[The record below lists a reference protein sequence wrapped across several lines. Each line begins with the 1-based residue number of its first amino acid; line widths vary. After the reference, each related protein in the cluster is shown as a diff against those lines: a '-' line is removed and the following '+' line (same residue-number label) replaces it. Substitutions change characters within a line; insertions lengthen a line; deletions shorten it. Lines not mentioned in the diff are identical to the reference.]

1 MPTAAT
7 RVAAVIGSPIR
18 HSLSPTI
25 YNAAYRA
32 LDLDWLFVAFE
43 VAPGNGEAAVR
54 AIPTLGLI
62 GMAVTMPHKED
73 AARACDELTADAAAL
88 HAVNSVRLTDDGR
101 LLGDS
106 TDGEGFVR
114 ALREAGHDPA
124 GRAVLVLGAG
134 GAARSVVLA
143 LGRAGAQTWV
153 AARRQEAAA
162 AAADLAA
169 DAMAPGLSWPPHE
182 AVLSGADIV
191 VNATPIG
198 MGGDPATPIPT
209 RWLHAGQVV
218 ADLIYHPLETPLL
231 AAARAA
237 GAATVDGL
245 GMLVHQAALQ
255 VEGWTGGPAPVAA
268 MAAAARAELASRS

>member
-7 RVAAVIGSPIR
+7 GVAAVIGSPVR
-18 HSLSPTI
+18 HSLSPAI
-25 YNAAYRA
+25 HNAAYHA
-32 LDLDWLFVAFE
+32 LELDWLFVAFD

-54 AIPTLGLI
+54 AIPTLGLV

-114 ALREAGHDPA
+114 ALRAAGHDPA
-124 GRAVLVLGAG
+124 GRRVLVLGAG

-143 LGRAGAQTWV
+143 LGRAGCEVSV
-153 AARRQEAAA
+153 AARRAPAAETAAGLAPGAKPVEWSEASA
-162 AAADLAA
+162 LAA
-169 DAMAPGLSWPPHE
+169 T
-182 AVLSGADIV
+182 ADVI

-198 MGGDPATPIPT
+198 MAGDPDSPVPAGVLGT
-209 RWLHAGQVV
+209 GQVV

-255 VEGWTGGPAPVAA
+255 VEGWTGRPAPVAA
-268 MAAAARAELASRS
+268 MAAAARAELAARR